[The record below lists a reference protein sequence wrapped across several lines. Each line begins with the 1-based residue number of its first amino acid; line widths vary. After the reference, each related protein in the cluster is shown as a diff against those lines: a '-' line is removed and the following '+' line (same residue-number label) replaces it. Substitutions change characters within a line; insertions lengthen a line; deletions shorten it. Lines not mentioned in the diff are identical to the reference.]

1 MRTVQR
7 GTGAET
13 ERASGSGTSIGRGH
27 SAQRRGSRGRSRPS
41 ARYREKA
48 LGAARPGES
57 FFRDAELASHFE
69 KRVLEM

>member
-13 ERASGSGTSIGRGH
+13 ERASGSSTSSGRGH
-27 SAQRRGSRGRSRPS
+27 SAQRRGRGRSRPS